1 MEEYPYWRRNLWV
14 LWAAQFV
21 SVCGFS
27 LSIPFAPYFLRDLA
41 PTASDAQIRFYAALA
56 AFVSQ
61 LCFAIFSPIWGYLA
75 DRYGRKKMA
84 LRAAFCGTL
93 VLALMGLAQN
103 VTQFILLRAL
113 QGILTGTIAASMTLI
128 ACTTPQDKQGYA
140 LGIYSSSLFSG
151 DMTGLFLGGFMAANF
166 GFRNSFH
173 ISAIL
178 VLGTALLILFG
189 AREDFHRAPHAPADK
204 ANAATDSGLW
214 RTALL
219 PALPAL
225 LIYMFSCL
233 AYCLDES
240 QAALY
245 VEQLNGGPAQPGREL
260 LTSLTLGAGS
270 LGAMSAGLILSHF
283 IDRNPARIAFL
294 SATTAGLA
302 MLTMALLPH
311 WLPMTPRVP
320 LLGHTATWAA
330 LCLIPL
336 RLLTV
341 FFAGGVDT
349 ICNTWISKVTLPNHR
364 GIMFGISRTFR
375 AVGTCSAHF
384 TAGAV
389 APTLGITMLYYLG
402 PLVFFLLAIV
412 IRLLSGRLAR
422 RIDEVNRLTI
432 QS

>member
-14 LWAAQFV
+14 LWVAQFV

-27 LSIPFAPYFLRDLA
+27 LSIPFAPYFLRELA
-41 PTASDAQIRFYAALA
+41 PEATAAQIRFYAALA
-56 AFVSQ
+56 AFISQ
-61 LCFAIFSPIWGYLA
+61 LGFAIFSPIWGWLA
-75 DRYGRKKMA
+75 DRYGRKNMA
-84 LRAAFCGTL
+84 LRAAFGGTL
-93 VLALMGLAQN
+93 VLGLMGFSQN

-128 ACTTPQDKQGYA
+128 ACTTPQEKQGYA

-189 AREDFHRAPHAPADK
+189 AREDFHREAPLAD
-204 ANAATDSGLW
+204 AIRNHESDLW
-214 RTALL
+214 HSALL

-225 LIYMFSCL
+225 FIYSFSCL

-240 QAALY
+240 QVALY

-283 IDRNPARIAFL
+283 IDRNPSRLACL
-294 SATTAGLA
+294 SAIAAGLA
-302 MLTMALLPH
+302 MLTMALLPQ
-311 WLPMTPRVP
+311 WLPATPRAP
-320 LLGHTATWAA
+320 FLGHFATWSA

-349 ICNTWISKVTLPNHR
+349 ICNTWISKVTLPAHR

-375 AVGTCSAHF
+375 AIGTCSGHL

-389 APTLGITMLYYLG
+389 APTLGITTLYYIG
-402 PLVFFLLAIV
+402 PLAFFLLATMVFFLSKV
-412 IRLLSGRLAR
+412 ITV
-422 RIDEVNRLTI
+422 RIEEVNRLTVTAK
-432 QS
+432 